1 MVVTGTMDLGM
12 VVCIDL
18 LKVEEAIMALV
29 MVVVFLVE
37 MVALTM
43 GKMCWILLLLLYFVK
58 SALS

>member
-1 MVVTGTMDLGM
+1 MVVTGTMDLIM
-12 VVCIDL
+12 VVCMDL
-18 LKVEEAIMALV
+18 LKVEKAIMALV

-37 MVALTM
+37 IVALTM

>member
-1 MVVTGTMDLGM
+1 MVVTRTMDLRM
-12 VVCIDL
+12 VVCMGL
-18 LKVEEAIMALV
+18 LKVEKAIMALV

-37 MVALTM
+37 IVALTM